1 MAKCDPENA
10 IKYLNEAA
18 REAPEFREPWVD
30 LANAYYQLNDW
41 EACYNNAKTAL
52 AIVEKP
58 LAYLNEAEAW
68 GSLPHDLIALS
79 AYKLGKIEEAI
90 THGTKAVELN
100 PSDPRLKIN
109 LQFYQ
114 GE

>member
-1 MAKCDPENA
+1 M
-10 IKYLNEAA
+10 YLKEAA

-58 LAYLNEAEAW
+58 LAYLNDADSW
-68 GSLPHDLIALS
+68 GSLPHDLMALS

-90 THGTKAVELN
+90 IQGTKAVELN

-109 LQFYQ
+109 LHFYQ